1 MVEKQILKK
10 HISKI
15 CPLLLGILFLLSA
28 FSKSFDMYQF
38 AVKVTEY
45 GFPMLHFI
53 APLIV
58 GVEYILGVSLIF
70 NIRLKWVSIF
80 GIVFVSFLT
89 LVFLYGW
96 LFKGIQDCGCF
107 GHLSFMNTSPIFTL
121 IRNGIIIVLFALIL
135 WSGENSMEL
144 SIFVIMAFVLVIG
157 VGEFISGYTYT
168 HSLRLRDNSTPQEFS
183 PITQSELG
191 LDKII
196 HTSPDSAYLVFLF
209 SYSCPHCINSVGN
222 LMLYQSSGVVD
233 RIIGITPTPS
243 VDNDIVQSLFPPSTE
258 IHYISKEEMAKLTKE
273 LPTTLLIRNDSIVSA
288 HLGYLPSHYLFTF

>member
-1 MVEKQILKK
+1 MVDKQILKYY
-10 HISKI
+10 ISKI
-15 CPLLLGILFLLSA
+15 CPIMLGIVFLVSA

-38 AVKVTEY
+38 VIKVAEY
-45 GFPMLHFI
+45 GFPKLHFI

-58 GVEYILGVSLIF
+58 SFEYILGVSLIF
-70 NIRLKWVSIF
+70 NIRLKWVSIV

-107 GHLSFMNTSPIFTL
+107 GHISFMNTTPVLTL
-121 IRNGIIIVLFALIL
+121 IRNAVIIVLFALIL

-144 SIFVIMAFVLVIG
+144 SIFVIMAFTLVIG
-157 VGEFISGYTYT
+157 VGEFISGYSYT
-168 HSLRLRDNSTPQEFS
+168 HSLRVDSTPKEFT
-183 PITQSELG
+183 PVTQSEFG

-196 HTSPDSAYLVFLF
+196 HTSTDSTYLVFLF

-222 LMLYQSSGVVD
+222 LMLYQSSGLVD

-243 VDNDIVQSLFPPSTE
+243 VENDVVQSLFPPSTE
-258 IHYISKEEMAKLTKE
+258 IHYISKEEMAILTKE
-273 LPTTLLIRNDSIVSA
+273 IPTTLLIRNDSIVSI
-288 HLGYLPSHYLFTF
+288 HRGYLPSHFLFTF

>member
-1 MVEKQILKK
+1 MVDEQILKK

-15 CPLLLGILFLLSA
+15 CPILLGIIFLVSA

-38 AVKVTEY
+38 VMKVAEY
-45 GFPMLHFI
+45 GFPKLQFM

-58 GVEYILGVSLIF
+58 SAEYILGVSLIF

-80 GIVFVSFLT
+80 GIIFVSLLT

-96 LFKGIQDCGCF
+96 LFEGIQDCGCF
-107 GHLSFMNTSPIFTL
+107 GRLSFMNTSPVFTL

-135 WSGENSMEL
+135 WSAENSMEL
-144 SIFVIMAFVLVIG
+144 SVFVIMAFTLVIG

-168 HSLRLRDNSTPQEFS
+168 HPLSVDFTPQEFS

-196 HTSPDSAYLVFLF
+196 HTSSDSTYLVFLF

-243 VDNDIVQSLFPPSTE
+243 VENDIVQSLFPPSTE
-258 IHYISKEEMAKLTKE
+258 IHHISKEEMAKLTKE
-273 LPTTLLIRNDSIVSA
+273 LPMTLLIRNDSIVSA